1 MKSRDKFIKQVS
13 SNIRRNHAKE
23 ENSSFIFGISGK
35 WGEGKTTFLKDL
47 QKDLNQNNEFRI
59 IWISPWKYG
68 NDKIA
73 LLRNFLKEIKPKSE
87 LPMFIKSILRE
98 LKIIIKKAYSSK
110 DFRRG
115 YFKNIKK
122 LFDNYSFRRDINIW
136 FKNLRSSVNDT
147 EFEKTLLYDKNQA
160 SPHKGLIFLYILIIL
175 NIFLWAIVI
184 QDQLP
189 FMYPE
194 VYKKMIGILLTFY
207 NERATLINLLVV
219 SFLAPT
225 LFGIG
230 KSLMSSQQSS
240 KSVQTIDQFDRLL
253 DSSLNEEMGRKIIV
267 FVDDLDRVTPEI
279 ARDSLDNLRVFF
291 NRSDLSFVV
300 AGDHTVLERYIGQ
313 QTHAQGKPN
322 EQIEEGRRYL
332 KKIFNVYWR
341 LPVPIS
347 SEFTQSLSDLLANNN
362 RESSLRKIFK
372 TNDEYNSF
380 GLILERYFDRNFR
393 GIERFVENV
402 IFTFD
407 VITSQLEDSENKN
420 LDDLLKFPLLLTRVL
435 LIQDFCAPL
444 FEKIVNKIEILDQL
458 ELAAHKKERSS
469 FDQTLKNC
477 GDILTD
483 NQINLLARIMFDS
496 EGFYDSRGVFVVKS
510 YNPFLYLATDS
521 SLIDIRGPLIEE
533 FITTLDS
540 GDTDRI
546 KNALIDSGDQKLTE
560 AASNSVNHINKQVT
574 DYLPFLTK
582 SSALITALNSLS
594 PDHRSQT
601 IFIKSLVGLQISTV
615 APKITP
621 QEERLKYYNLIWTW
635 LNNIKDVDEIWLDKF
650 PLVNNDDFKFI
661 KLSENA
667 VKYGTFT
674 TKILGKWF
682 KERYAAQPL
691 DALTQINPHI
701 IFLDANIF
709 GQALVPLSDSIAT
722 DFVADGSLPSKEIR
736 FKIIE
741 HFLPQDRKTNAINSL
756 YDKIDIQDE
765 VITSWVIGLVNAG
778 QTKLIS
784 LLNIEDRI
792 YSLIDNCTSS
802 AELIKLLT
810 FARSKVSINKAK
822 FWEKVTSEKLSLFL
836 ETLPTIQADEN
847 FRPFSLPE
855 KQAIQV
861 FKSIVIKSKD
871 EPNVDIKSTLFDH
884 LNKSKWMWES
894 LARMPA
900 GQNISGLQKSSDV
913 RIKTKISEIKGSWGI

>member
-13 SNIRRNHAKE
+13 SNIRRNHGKE

-87 LPMFIKSILRE
+87 LLKFIKSILSE
-98 LKIIIKKAYSSK
+98 LTMIIKKIYASK
-110 DFRRG
+110 DIKKG
-115 YFKNIKK
+115 YFKNLIK
-122 LFDNYSFRRDINIW
+122 LFNNYSFRRDINIW

-160 SPHKGLIFLYILIIL
+160 FPHKGLIFLYLLILL

-184 QDQLP
+184 QEQLP
-189 FMYPE
+189 FIYPDA
-194 VYKKMIGILLTFY
+194 YKKTIGIILSFY

-240 KSVQTIDQFDRLL
+240 KSVQTIDQFDKLL
-253 DSSLNEEMGRKIIV
+253 DCSLNEEMGRKIIV

-313 QTHAQGKPN
+313 QTHSLGKPN

-341 LPVPIS
+341 LPIPIT
-347 SEFTQSLSDLLANNN
+347 SEFKESLTELLASNN
-362 RESSLRKIFK
+362 RQTSLRKIFK
-372 TNDEYNSF
+372 TNEEYGQF
-380 GLILERYFDRNFR
+380 VALLEQYFDRNYR

-407 VITSQLEDSENKN
+407 VISSQLEDDENKN
-420 LDDLLKFPLLLTRVL
+420 LDDLIQYPLLLTRIL
-435 LIQDFCAPL
+435 LIQEFCAPL
-444 FEKIVNKIEILDQL
+444 FEKIVNKIEILDSL
-458 ELAAHKKERSS
+458 ELSAHKKERST
-469 FDQTLKNC
+469 FDQTLKNI

-483 NQINLLARIMFDS
+483 NQINLLARVMFDN

-521 SLIDIRGPLIEE
+521 SLIDARGPLIEE

-546 KNALIDSGDQKLTE
+546 KNALIDGGVKKLEE
-560 AASNSVNHINKQVT
+560 AASNSVNHINKQVA
-574 DYLPFLTK
+574 DVLPFVTK
-582 SSALITALNSLS
+582 SSSLISALSSLATE
-594 PDHRSQT
+594 HRSQN
-601 IFIKSLVGLQISTV
+601 IFIKALQGLQIGV
-615 APKITP
+615 IAPKVTP
-621 QEERLKYYNLIWTW
+621 QEERIKYYSLIW
-635 LNNIKDVDEIWLDKF
+635 KWLDSFIETDAQWLEKF
-650 PLVNNDDFKFI
+650 PLVSNDDFGFI
-661 KLSENA
+661 KLSDGND
-667 VKYGTFT
+667 KYGTFT

-701 IFLDANIF
+701 VSLDVNIF
-709 GQALVPLSDSIAT
+709 GKTVAPLNDSIVT
-722 DFVADGSLPSKEIR
+722 DFIADGSLPSKEIR
-736 FKIIE
+736 FRIIE
-741 HFLPQDRKTNAINSL
+741 YFLPQENKTNAINSI
-756 YDKIDIQDE
+756 YDKIDIHDE
-765 VITSWVIGLVNAG
+765 VVTSWVIGLVNAG
-778 QTKLIS
+778 QTKLVS
-784 LLNIEDRI
+784 LQNIEDRI

-802 AELIKLLT
+802 AEIIKLLT
-810 FARSKVSINKAK
+810 FARSKISITKAK
-822 FWEKVTSEKLSLFL
+822 FWEKVCSEKLTLFI
-836 ETLPTIQADEN
+836 EALPTIQADEN
-847 FRPFSLPE
+847 FRPFSPPE
-855 KQAIQV
+855 KQAVQV
-861 FKSIVIKSKD
+861 FKSLVLKSKN
-871 EPNVDIKSTLFDH
+871 EPNVDIKLTLFDH

-894 LARMPA
+894 LVRMPA

-913 RIKTKISEIKGSWGI
+913 QIKSKISEIKGSWGI